1 MYWSCNKNWLIVDN
15 LVAKFYKDTT
25 TFTCISHP
33 AIKIPFSAV
42 NDDYCDCPDGSDEPG
57 TSACSHLS
65 RLSPSTSADHPG
77 NGDIDLTPALP
88 GFYCKNKGHNP
99 AYIPFQRVNDGVCDY
114 EICCD
119 GSDEWAHP
127 GGTKCED
134 RCKEI
139 GKAWRKSEEAR
150 QKSLNTALKKKKE
163 LIAQSGRLTKEIED
177 RIVDLEVE
185 VKAKETK
192 IQSMEVE
199 LEKLEREERG
209 KVVKGAKKGKLG
221 LLVGL
226 ARTRVNELREAL
238 GEVRQQ
244 RDESRA
250 RVKELEEI
258 LSKFKEEYNPN
269 FNDEGVKR
277 AVRSWED
284 YAARGTAGDASADSA
299 RDRDLD
305 EIAKADNDASGID
318 WVHWE
323 NQDESEIDLSEL

>member
-1 MYWSCNKNWLIVDN
+1 M
-15 LVAKFYKDTT
+15 
-25 TFTCISHP
+25 
-33 AIKIPFSAV
+33 

-65 RLSPSTSADHPG
+65 RLSPLISAD
-77 NGDIDLTPALP
+77 NATADDIRLTPALR

-127 GGTKCED
+127 GGIKCED

-150 QKSLNTALKKKKE
+150 QKSLNSALKKKKE
-163 LIAQSGRLTKEIED
+163 LIAEAGRLTKEIED
-177 RIVDLEVE
+177 RIADLQVE

-192 IQSMEVE
+192 VQAMEGE
-199 LEKLEREERG
+199 LERLEREDRG
-209 KVVKGAKKGKLG
+209 KTVRGSKKGKVG
-221 LLVGL
+221 ILVGL

-238 GEVRQQ
+238 NEVRQQ
-244 RDESRA
+244 RDESRS

-258 LSKFKEEYNPN
+258 LAKFKEEYNPN

-284 YAARGTAGDASADSA
+284 YAARGIAGDYAADASK
-299 RDRDLD
+299 DRDLD
-305 EIAKADNDASGID
+305 EISKADGDSSGID

-323 NQDESEIDLSEL
+323 NQDEGELDIGELFVQDKKKTKYFILTRDSVQTTSLFPTCRGRISRGKI